1 MRGNVVMRS
10 LEEQVLRIFY
20 EGACS
25 ADECARELSLR
36 EHDVKPLLA
45 ELAART
51 YLAVQMRGSVL
62 RYSLTPNGSERLATL
77 VE

>member
-1 MRGNVVMRS
+1 MGS
-10 LEEQVLRIFY
+10 LEERVLRVFY

-25 ADECARELSLR
+25 AHDCAQELLLR
-36 EHDVKPLLA
+36 EGDVAPLLA
-45 ELAART
+45 DLAARA
-51 YLAVQMRGSVL
+51 YLAVQMRGDVL